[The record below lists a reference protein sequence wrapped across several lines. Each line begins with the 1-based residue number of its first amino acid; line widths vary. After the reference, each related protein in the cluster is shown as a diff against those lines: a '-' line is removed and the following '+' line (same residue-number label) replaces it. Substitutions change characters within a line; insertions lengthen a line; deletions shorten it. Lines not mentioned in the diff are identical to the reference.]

1 VKTRI
6 PFNAARSPS
15 VARREGGHTSAET
28 DREPTTQWHRRRAHR
43 QLMRNVVIFCATR
56 CNKPS
61 GRCNTQ
67 TSPRQARH
75 GHYPPNSLVTPSSLA
90 VLGGESGA
98 VLTGS
103 DATQAAPT
111 TRSVRTLSILAD
123 FVSVSEPAS
132 GKMIV

>member
-1 VKTRI
+1 MKTRI

-15 VARREGGHTSAET
+15 VAQREVGHTSAET

-43 QLMRNVVIFCATR
+43 QSMRKMKSLSVTR

-67 TSPRQARH
+67 TSPRQERH
-75 GHYPPNSLVTPSSLA
+75 GHYPPNSLVIPSSLA

-111 TRSVRTLSILAD
+111 TRSVRTLSILQISS
-123 FVSVSEPAS
+123 VSVNPPQS
-132 GKMIV
+132 K